1 MNLCVSAVL
10 LASVGPGTGLLST
23 VPVSILLRTLMQGI
37 STVTW
42 STVFLAGS
50 VLFGFLTPASVLS
63 ASRGVA
69 VGPAKTLKQE

>member
-1 MNLCVSAVL
+1 MGLGVSALL
-10 LASVGPGTGLLST
+10 LASVGRGIGLLST

-50 VLFGFLTPASVLS
+50 VLFGVVTPASVLS
-63 ASRGVA
+63 PSSGVA
-69 VGPAKTLKQE
+69 VDPVKTLKQE